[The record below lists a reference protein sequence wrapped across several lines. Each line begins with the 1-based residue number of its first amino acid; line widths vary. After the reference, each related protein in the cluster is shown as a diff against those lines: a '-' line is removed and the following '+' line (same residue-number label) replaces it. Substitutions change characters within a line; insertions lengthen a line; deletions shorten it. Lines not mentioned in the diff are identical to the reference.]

1 VRIVFFGTP
10 ALAVPSLEGV
20 AARHQVTA
28 LVCQPDRP
36 RGRSKRP
43 AAPLTKVWALDHGLP
58 VTQPAKLNDGAFE
71 AWLKAQAPE
80 VCVVVAY
87 GRILKQP
94 VLDVPAQG
102 FINVH
107 ASLLPRHRGA
117 SPIQSALRCGD
128 EVTGVTI
135 MRLDAGMDTGDL
147 VLQESTGIAEDDT
160 TASLSERLAV
170 RGAELLLRALDLI
183 AAGEATFTPQD
194 ESQATVTRLYEKSDG
209 QIRWGAS
216 AREIH
221 NLVRAAIPWP
231 VAHCRLQGDVCR
243 IHKTEVVDES
253 VQAPPGSVTTVERDR
268 VLVAAGAGQVAI
280 LMLQAAGK
288 RAMAV
293 RDFLNGRTLK
303 VGDRFEEL

>member
-1 VRIVFFGTP
+1 MRIVFFGTP
-10 ALAVPSLEGV
+10 ALAVPSLEAI

-36 RGRSKRP
+36 QGRSKRP
-43 AAPLTKVWALDHGLP
+43 APPATKRWALEHGLP
-58 VTQPAKLNDGAFE
+58 VTQPTKLNDGTFE
-71 AWLKAQAPE
+71 AWLKAEAPE

-94 VLDVPAQG
+94 ILDVPAQG

-117 SPIQSALRCGD
+117 SPIQTSIRCGD

-135 MRLDAGMDTGDL
+135 MRLDAGMDTGGL
-147 VLQESTGIAEDDT
+147 LLQESTPIAEDDT
-160 TASLSERLAV
+160 TASLSDRLAV
-170 RGAELLLRALDLI
+170 QGAGLLLRGLDLI

-194 ESQATVTRLYEKSDG
+194 DSQATVKRLYAKADG

-231 VAHCRLQGDVCR
+231 VAHCRFQGEVCR
-243 IHKTEVVDES
+243 IHRTEVVEEP
-253 VQAPPGSVTTVERDR
+253 VAVPPGTVTRVEGDR

-280 LMLQAAGK
+280 LMLQAPGK
-288 RAMAV
+288 RAMSA
-293 RDFLNGRTLK
+293 RDFLNGHAIR
-303 VGDRFEEL
+303 VGDRFEDL